1 VEPPEPKA
9 ESKSGAV
16 NSAPHE
22 KSILRWILLAVGA
35 FLLLAGTAFGIY
47 WMRHRRH
54 PAQAGAS
61 AASAKSSAETA
72 KNSTPLTVINLPLEP
87 FVVNLADAGGHSYAR
102 IGITL
107 HLVTPASAGKSASA
121 GSDATASDLRD
132 MVRDQIIDVL
142 NRQESADLLAPD
154 GKEHLKQAIAA
165 AILAKNPQF
174 KVIDIYFTQ
183 FLVQS

>member
-1 VEPPEPKA
+1 MK
-9 ESKSGAV
+9 
-16 NSAPHE
+16 
-22 KSILRWILLAVGA
+22 
-35 FLLLAGTAFGIY
+35 
-47 WMRHRRH
+47 HRRH
-54 PAQAGAS
+54 PAQAGAFG
-61 AASAKSSAETA
+61 ASAKSSAETA
-72 KNSTPLTVINLPLEP
+72 KNSTPLAVINLPLEP

-107 HLVTPASAGKSASA
+107 HLATPASA

-132 MVRDQIIDVL
+132 MVRDQIIEVL

-165 AILAKNPQF
+165 AILDRNPQF